1 MKAIVI
7 IIKSIY
13 ALITIVAM
21 FFASMFWLGTKEYWD
36 FRVSTNF
43 IEFLFSRFLLV
54 LIVGLLFYV
63 PNLFLNLFFRK
74 RINLSLY
81 FILFEIGGIILIAI
95 SLTFYSFS

>member
-36 FRVSTNF
+36 F
-43 IEFLFSRFLLV
+43 
-54 LIVGLLFYV
+54 
-63 PNLFLNLFFRK
+63 
-74 RINLSLY
+74 
-81 FILFEIGGIILIAI
+81 
-95 SLTFYSFS
+95 